1 MGPSTPF
8 CQETSVN
15 ITIGVRDSARELIMD
30 VDMDRD
36 ELAGRVAA
44 AIREGGVG
52 GVLDLVDSKGQRCL
66 IPAGAIGYVRMAEQ
80 VERRV
85 GFAID

>member
-1 MGPSTPF
+1 M
-8 CQETSVN
+8 N

-36 ELAGRVAA
+36 ELAARVGAA
-44 AIREGGVG
+44 NREAGVG
-52 GVLDLVDSKGQRCL
+52 GVLDLVDSKGQRFL
-66 IPAGAIGYVRMAEQ
+66 IPARAIGYVHMAEP